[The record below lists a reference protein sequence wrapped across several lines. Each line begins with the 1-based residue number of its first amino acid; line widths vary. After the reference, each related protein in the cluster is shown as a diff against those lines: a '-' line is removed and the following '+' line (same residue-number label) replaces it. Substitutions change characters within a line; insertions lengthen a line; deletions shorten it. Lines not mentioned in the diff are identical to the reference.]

1 MKTRVFEVKHLFNCK
16 KPLFKS
22 YSTLTLSFLFVFLL
36 GCSTKKN
43 KFLNREYHVMVAKYN
58 VMYNGGLAFDEG
70 KLNIDENYEDNYW
83 EILPI
88 EPLAIKEA
96 DILMPNYNSKIRKED
111 TMSDEVIAQ
120 NAATP
125 FDISE
130 SKAVKTVQK
139 HSMVIG
145 GRERNR
151 MIDDA
156 YLLLGKSRYYTRR
169 FVQAKEALK
178 AIVKNY
184 PQSDLIKETLIWTAK
199 TDIRL
204 QNETLGIESLQ
215 KMLQKNTMSDELRE
229 DAFTAL
235 ALAYRQLDSIA
246 PLLKSLRDAIS
257 ISVDPLQKSR
267 NLFVL
272 GQLYRQNEQISKSQA
287 TFQKLVD
294 FRKAP
299 YKYKILSE
307 IEKVKNFQK
316 EDDAVPVLER
326 LDKLVEIR
334 ENRPYLDALYF
345 QMGGVHHKKG
355 RKEKALLSYQNS
367 IQTKLAKDFQKG
379 HSYEAIGNIFFEDS
393 DYFNAGAYY
402 DSVLQLSVKSQ
413 TRRIRNLRKKRAS
426 LVTVLELEAILKR
439 NDSVWTVLSMDE
451 DQQYTYFASHIEK
464 LKAAEIANKEQASLD
479 AKLKNYEGV
488 SAVSSIDNSAL
499 SADGKWYFYNTKIV
513 GYGAGE
519 FKKQWGNRVLE
530 DNWRL
535 SSKQKAKTQVEEVLI
550 TSDSLSIP
558 TEVPEVYKV
567 SYYLN
572 RLPDSFEEVDSI
584 SNLRTSSY
592 YQLALIYKEQF
603 NEQER
608 AAEKLESLLEIFPE
622 DKLLLGTNYNLYK
635 IYKEQKD
642 PRADYYADVI
652 VDEFPNSVFAQII
665 SDPDALQKMQKEGFT
680 AESRYREIYKDYL
693 SGNYGQAAYDISDA
707 LRIFESNS
715 IVPKFELLKAYCIA
729 RIQGEAALKKAL
741 DTIVLNYANTA
752 EGKRAKELLRI
763 LK

>member
-1 MKTRVFEVKHLFNCK
+1 
-16 KPLFKS
+16 
-22 YSTLTLSFLFVFLL
+22 
-36 GCSTKKN
+36 
-43 KFLNREYHVMVAKYN
+43 MVAKYN
-58 VMYNGGLAFDEG
+58 VMYNGVLAYDEG
-70 KLNIDENYEDNYW
+70 ILDINENYEDNYW
-83 EILPI
+83 EVLPI
-88 EPLAIKEA
+88 EPLAVKEA
-96 DILMPNYNSKIRKED
+96 NILMPNYNSKIKKED

-125 FDISE
+125 FDVSE

-145 GRERNR
+145 GKERNR

-184 PQSDLIKETLIWTAK
+184 PQSDLIKETLIWAAK

-204 QNETLGIESLQ
+204 QNEDLGIATLQ
-215 KMLQKNTMSDELRE
+215 KMLQKNNLSDELRE

-235 ALAYRQLDSIA
+235 ALAYRQLDSMQ

-257 ISVDPLQKSR
+257 VSTDPLQKSR

-272 GQLYRQNEQISKSQA
+272 GQLYRENNEITKSQSA
-287 TFQKLVD
+287 FQTLID

-307 IEKVKNFQK
+307 IEKVKNYQK
-316 EDDAVPVLER
+316 GEDAVPVLKR
-326 LDKLVEIR
+326 LDKLVGIR
-334 ENRPYLDALYF
+334 ENRPYLDALYY
-345 QMGGVHHKKG
+345 QMGGVEYKND
-355 RKEKALLSYQNS
+355 RKEKAMQAYQNS
-367 IQTKLAKDFQKG
+367 IHTKSAKDFQKG
-379 HSYEAIGNIFFEDS
+379 HSYEAIGDIFFKDS

-402 DSVLQLSVKSQ
+402 DSVLQLSQKSQ
-413 TRRIRNLRKKRAS
+413 TKRIRNLRKKRAS

-439 NDSVWTVLSMDE
+439 NDSIWEVLSLDE
-451 DQQYTYFASHIEK
+451 DKQYSYFANHIEK
-464 LKAAEIANKEQASLD
+464 LKAAEIASKEQASLD
-479 AKLKNYEGV
+479 AKLKNYED
-488 SAVSSIDNSAL
+488 VSSVSTTTNTLL
-499 SADGKWYFYNTKIV
+499 SDGKWYFYNTKIV
-513 GYGAGE
+513 NYGLGE

-535 SSKQKAKTQVEEVLI
+535 SSKQVEKPEEEEMLVEGDTMSLD
-550 TSDSLSIP
+550 TSI
-558 TEVPEVYKV
+558 PEVYKV
-567 SYYLN
+567 SYYLD

-608 AAEKLESLLEIFPE
+608 AAEKLERLLEIFPE

-635 IYKEQKD
+635 IYKEKND
-642 PRADYYADVI
+642 PKADYYADII
-652 VDEFPNSVFAQII
+652 VDVFPNSIFAQII
-665 SDPDALQKMQKEGFT
+665 SDPKALQKMQKEGFT
-680 AESRYREIYKDYL
+680 AESKYREIYKDYL
-693 SGNYGQAAYDISDA
+693 LGNYGQAAYDISEA
-707 LRIFESNS
+707 LRIFESDS
-715 IVPKFELLKAYCIA
+715 IVPKFELLRAFCIA
-729 RIQGEAALKKAL
+729 RIQGEEALKKAL
-741 DTIVLNYANTA
+741 DAIVLNHANTA
-752 EGKRAKELLRI
+752 EGKRAKELLKI